1 MGHDSTLYTL
11 FWRRL
16 CSCLIWS
23 TVFKSFQFTV
33 LPEDF
38 SKNECVQNCHRVMAW
53 PAWKRAICTTPIP
66 PARDGLPAAHWKQ
79 LLEKRA
85 KKYQSTTHPTWM
97 QPISEATIER
107 TFQAGWCFL
116 HAGHANLEVQ
126 ACPGHKKNLEIYMT
140 QSYRSN
146 MWSSSKYMNL
156 NRHGYMIEW
165 FCSSIRI

>member
-23 TVFKSFQFTV
+23 TVFKSFQSCIARR
-33 LPEDF
+33 LQQ
-38 SKNECVQNCHRVMAW
+38 KRVCAKLW
-53 PAWKRAICTTPIP
+53 PC
-66 PARDGLPAAHWKQ
+66 DGLASLKKSNLYDTHSAGKGRIACSS
-79 LLEKRA
+79 LNCKKKA

-116 HAGHANLEVQ
+116 HAGLANLEVQ
-126 ACPGHKKNLEIYMT
+126 ACPGLPRNLEIYMT

-156 NRHGYMIEW
+156 NRHGHMIEW